1 MDFAMCIADQG
12 QAKRSD
18 AMSIHRER
26 GFAPDLIDPF
36 LTNWA
41 TALRVAAGAADL
53 TLKAAPCPYSRCAVR
68 GFPRHLTARASHDV
82 HLESVRRAW
91 R

>member
-26 GFAPDLIDPF
+26 GFAPDSIDPF

-53 TLKAAPCPYSRCAVR
+53 TRKAASCPYSRYALR
-68 GFPRHLTARASHDV
+68 GFSRHLSARASHEIRLQPD
-82 HLESVRRAW
+82 RRA
-91 R
+91 